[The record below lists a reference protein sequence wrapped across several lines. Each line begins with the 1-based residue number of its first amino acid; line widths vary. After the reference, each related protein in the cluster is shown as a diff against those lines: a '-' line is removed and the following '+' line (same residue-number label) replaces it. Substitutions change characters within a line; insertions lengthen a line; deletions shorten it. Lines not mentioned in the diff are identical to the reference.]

1 MSVII
6 GNSIPLYKLALYVDA
21 NNPRCLSNP
30 DSAVSSSTR
39 LNNLAGGLNN
49 GHTAKIS
56 HLYPS
61 GNSTGHANMSF
72 PSFNGRRV
80 CFQSAYAAGTGA
92 DPGWYGSMTSSSR
105 VSDYTF
111 SSWFRYKRGSSE
123 QIAENIYGGGFQ
135 SQTSFYM
142 CWGGTADAAGVL
154 HYSPGSVQNFSH
166 GYSNG
171 SLVDGSTAPGT
182 NGPGGSTHNWHHH
195 LYTTRYGGSAGT
207 WESWF
212 YVDGQL
218 IHYSDNQD
226 VYVPWTSGTM
236 TWGSWS
242 GGYGNYTGYMNHYM
256 YYERHLNAGEVNQI
270 YQAQR
275 GFYNV

>member
-1 MSVII
+1 MDSV
-6 GNSIPLYKLALYVDA
+6 
-21 NNPRCLSNP
+21 
-30 DSAVSSSTR
+30 T
-39 LNNLAGGLNN
+39 
-49 GHTAKIS
+49 
-56 HLYPS
+56 
-61 GNSTGHANMSF
+61 
-72 PSFNGRRV
+72 
-80 CFQSAYAAGTGA
+80 
-92 DPGWYGSMTSSSR
+92 
-105 VSDYTF
+105 
-111 SSWFRYKRGSSE
+111 
-123 QIAENIYGGGFQ
+123 
-135 SQTSFYM
+135 
-142 CWGGTADAAGVL
+142 
-154 HYSPGSVQNFSH
+154 
-166 GYSNG
+166 
-171 SLVDGSTAPGT
+171 
-182 NGPGGSTHNWHHH
+182 
-195 LYTTRYGGSAGT
+195 AGT